1 MRSLIFKLV
10 SILFFFFFSISYA
23 KNINNEYEIIKN
35 NIDPNNISSSQN
47 FFFASSYSKATAIED
62 ADVETNKM
70 IASAKFIDYLST
82 LVDWPKKIDVQLKIA
97 LWNFYVNKKQIKLKK
112 FQIVDQG
119 KLGEY
124 FYVVVGIPK
133 EELLKITI
141 KYSQIINSIR

>member
-1 MRSLIFKLV
+1 
-10 SILFFFFFSISYA
+10 
-23 KNINNEYEIIKN
+23 
-35 NIDPNNISSSQN
+35 
-47 FFFASSYSKATAIED
+47 
-62 ADVETNKM
+62 M